1 MEIIISITILIS
13 YCVLKITE
21 PINNFPSTYM
31 YSVLLLKIQVSSC
44 YEFLEVEKFYSY
56 EKLDQLFI
64 LYVTKGGGPRV
75 Q

>member
-1 MEIIISITILIS
+1 
-13 YCVLKITE
+13 
-21 PINNFPSTYM
+21 M

-64 LYVTKGGGPRV
+64 LYVTKDGGPRV